1 MVIIGAVEVRNVGG
15 EAMNEYV
22 VGGLDMEGLL
32 DFGVWRNVEMEED
45 QRREKNGE
53 KVEYI
58 HCRN

>member
-15 EAMNEYV
+15 EAMDEYV

-32 DFGVWRNVEMEED
+32 DFGVWRNEEMEED

-53 KVEYI
+53 KVEY
-58 HCRN
+58 CRN